1 MYVLFTPISGVA
13 SPPLVGVTISV
24 VEGSCPC
31 SVVGLFVG
39 PIGEVVMGIFPLET
53 IGVTASVV
61 VPALLPGVPGSFVGT
76 IIAGLVLPSF
86 PAVVDPLSVTC
97 PHVSGPDPQG
107 TGMRELLVPEP
118 LSGVV
123 SFPFSVV
130 VPSTLL
136 GVVPEPLSEVAP
148 LGPVTPESGVVSEPP
163 DPDPLSGV
171 VPLPLPAVVD
181 PEPFPLSVT
190 DGSEVVIFSFDVTFP
205 FTSVTGSTVVMFMST
220 GASVVMVPDPLSGVV
235 ELLSVSFPDIPD
247 PLSVVAGLLVVVSL
261 PPTEDSVV
269 LGTSSVVLSVLLLG
283 ASVVTTACVV
293 GSTVVGFSSG
303 FDVTQWHS

>member
-1 MYVLFTPISGVA
+1 
-13 SPPLVGVTISV
+13 
-24 VEGSCPC
+24 
-31 SVVGLFVG
+31 
-39 PIGEVVMGIFPLET
+39 
-53 IGVTASVV
+53 
-61 VPALLPGVPGSFVGT
+61 
-76 IIAGLVLPSF
+76 
-86 PAVVDPLSVTC
+86 
-97 PHVSGPDPQG
+97 
-107 TGMRELLVPEP
+107 MRELLVPEP

-171 VPLPLPAVVD
+171 VPLPLPAFVVPLPLPAVVD

-205 FTSVTGSTVVMFMST
+205 STLVTGSTVVMFMST

-293 GSTVVGFSSG
+293 GFSSG
-303 FDVTQWHS
+303 FDVTQWPN

>member
-1 MYVLFTPISGVA
+1 
-13 SPPLVGVTISV
+13 
-24 VEGSCPC
+24 
-31 SVVGLFVG
+31 
-39 PIGEVVMGIFPLET
+39 
-53 IGVTASVV
+53 
-61 VPALLPGVPGSFVGT
+61 
-76 IIAGLVLPSF
+76 
-86 PAVVDPLSVTC
+86 
-97 PHVSGPDPQG
+97 
-107 TGMRELLVPEP
+107 MRELLVPEP

-171 VPLPLPAVVD
+171 VPLPLPAFVVPLPLPAVVD

-205 FTSVTGSTVVMFMST
+205 STLVTGSTVVMFMST
-220 GASVVMVPDPLSGVV
+220 VASVVMVPDPLSGVV

-293 GSTVVGFSSG
+293 GFSSG
-303 FDVTQWHS
+303 FDVTQWPY